1 MKERHHLGG
10 VCPSLNLLVNTAKRR
25 KSKPDTINQTTKR
38 ASMADHASDQ
48 SQTGLLPSLPLS
60 LVGVF

>member
-1 MKERHHLGG
+1 MKGGHHLGG
-10 VCPSLNLLVNTAKRR
+10 VYLPLDLLVDTAKRR

-48 SQTGLLPSLPLS
+48 SQTGLLP
-60 LVGVF
+60 

>member
-25 KSKPDTINQTTKR
+25 KSKPDTIEKQQI
-38 ASMADHASDQ
+38 DQ
-48 SQTGLLPSLPLS
+48 A
-60 LVGVF
+60 